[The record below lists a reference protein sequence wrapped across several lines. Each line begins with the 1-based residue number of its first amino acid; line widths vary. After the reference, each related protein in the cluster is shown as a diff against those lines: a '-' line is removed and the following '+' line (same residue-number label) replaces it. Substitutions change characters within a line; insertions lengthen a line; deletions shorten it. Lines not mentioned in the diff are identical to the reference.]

1 MADAISTTDLI
12 MAIPRE
18 SFPGER
24 RVAMVPQRIAALRKA
39 GLQIHVEAGAG
50 VAAGFPDSQ
59 YAEQGAVVVANRS
72 ALLAAADI
80 VLQLRAPGVESAAD
94 RADLQSLRRGAVLI
108 AFADPFSQRASI
120 EALAEHGVVLLA
132 LELLP
137 RISRAQNMDALTSM
151 ASIAGYKA
159 VIQAADRLAKL
170 FPMMVTAAGTITAAK
185 VLVLGAG
192 VAGLQAIATA
202 RRLGAIVS
210 GYDVRPAV
218 KEQVQSLGA
227 RFVELP
233 LDTADAQTA
242 GGYAKEQSARQQERQ
257 RELLSRVVAESDV
270 VITTAVVPGKKAP
283 ILITAEMVQAMTP
296 GSIIVDL
303 ASDRG
308 GNCSLTVRGQTV
320 QAHGVTIIAAANLP
334 AELPFHASQM
344 YAGNMTN
351 LLLHLIKDKH
361 LAIDAGDPIT
371 RDMLVTRDGQV
382 VHSLVRQAWGI
393 PT

>member
-12 MAIPRE
+12 VAIPRE

-24 RVAMVPQRIAALRKA
+24 RVAMVPQRIAVLRKA

-59 YAEQGAVVVANRS
+59 YVEQGAVVAANRS

-94 RADLQSLRRGAVLI
+94 RADLQSLKRGAMLI

-120 EALAEHGVVLLA
+120 EALAEHGLTVLA

-233 LDTADAQTA
+233 LDTADTQTA

>member
-24 RVAMVPQRIAALRKA
+24 RVAMVPQRIAVLRKA

-94 RADLQSLRRGAVLI
+94 RADLQSLKRGAMLI

-120 EALAEHGVVLLA
+120 EALAEHGLTVLA